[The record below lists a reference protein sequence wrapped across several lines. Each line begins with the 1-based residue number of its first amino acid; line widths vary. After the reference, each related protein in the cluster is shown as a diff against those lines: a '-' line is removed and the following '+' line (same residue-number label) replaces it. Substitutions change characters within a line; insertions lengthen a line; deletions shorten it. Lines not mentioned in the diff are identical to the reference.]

1 MNIGERIKRARQE
14 AGITQ
19 SELAK
24 RLNVTPQTVSQYER
38 GLINPKYETALKF
51 AEALNLQPSWL
62 FGAKLGELAAE
73 DTINLVNKEQSS
85 RGVISE
91 LLDLPQSIE
100 TVIKSQQELDVQRAF
115 RKLNDEG
122 QRVAIERVEE
132 LAQIPKYQK
141 TAAPAGDDSEDTPP
155 TEKE

>member
-1 MNIGERIKRARQE
+1 M
-14 AGITQ
+14 
-19 SELAK
+19 
-24 RLNVTPQTVSQYER
+24 
-38 GLINPKYETALKF
+38 
-51 AEALNLQPSWL
+51 
-62 FGAKLGELAAE
+62 
-73 DTINLVNKEQSS
+73 
-85 RGVISE
+85 ISE

-141 TAAPAGDDSEDTPP
+141 TAASAGDNSEDTPP